1 LHLSTSRTRYL
12 LALVILVATLPY
24 ASALRLGFIYD
35 DHLQI
40 EENPYLRVWPGIARV
55 FSSDVWS
62 MTSMDAT
69 SNYYRPLMWISY
81 KLVFSL
87 TGSSP
92 WPFHLLNLLLH
103 AGVTAILF
111 LLTLRLWNDF
121 RVAALSGLLFAIH
134 PAHIEPVVW
143 IAALP
148 ELGYTFFF
156 LLAVYFYVGKS
167 RLFLACYAISL
178 LWKESA
184 LMFLPM
190 VFLYDLILARQLRL
204 RRYAAVA
211 VVTSIYLALRYV
223 ALGGLAPHVVRS
235 SVPVFAQ
242 FLTSAANIA
251 TYLTKLVFPLHLSF
265 YYPVTSVTALN
276 ISIIAV
282 AVLMLAAAF
291 TLRGRAAW
299 SALWI
304 IVALVPTLAA
314 TRVVVPVAER
324 NLYLASVGFVWLA
337 AELLVR
343 LKPGMAVAAMIV
355 LLTAGVA
362 IDIRRVPDWRDELI
376 LWEQALRNYPD
387 DALIH
392 LNVASE
398 LGRRHRY
405 DDALQHLDQLL
416 KQDPADIEALTS
428 KAGILVLT
436 EDWPAAAGTCARV
449 FAIDPDSAR
458 CSLTMG
464 IVAHENR
471 QLEQA
476 KEHFQRA
483 YRSNPLLWQALFHEA
498 NLAAETGNLAE
509 AIRSFERVL
518 QRNPAASVFNNL
530 GSAYAEMGQ
539 TESAIEAFNTALRI
553 DPSFDMARQNL
564 LRAGKPAKP
573 END

>member
-1 LHLSTSRTRYL
+1 MSTWRTRYL
-12 LALVILVATLPY
+12 LALVILAATLPY
-24 ASALRLGFIYD
+24 ASVLRSGFIYD

-62 MTSMDAT
+62 MTNMDAT

-81 KLVFSL
+81 KLIFSL

-121 RVAALSGLLFAIH
+121 RVATLSGLLFAIH
-134 PAHIEPVVW
+134 PAHVEPVVW

-156 LLAVYFYVGKS
+156 LLALYFYVGKS

-190 VFLYDLILARQLRL
+190 VFLYDLIVARQLRL

-211 VVTSIYLALRYV
+211 IVTSMYLGLRYV
-223 ALGGLAPHVVRS
+223 ALGGFAPHVVRS
-235 SVPVFAQ
+235 SASAFAP

-251 TYLTKLVFPLHLSF
+251 TYLTKLVFPVHLSF
-265 YYPVTSVTALN
+265 YYPVISVTAID
-276 ISIIAV
+276 ISIV
-282 AVLMLAAAF
+282 GVLMLAAAF
-291 TLRGRAAW
+291 ALRGRTAW

-337 AELLVR
+337 AGLLVR
-343 LKPGMAVAAMIV
+343 LKPGTAVVAMSV
-355 LLTAGVA
+355 LLIAGVV

-376 LWEQALRNYPD
+376 LWQQALRNYPD
-387 DALIH
+387 DALIR

-405 DDALQHLDQLL
+405 DDALQHLDEVL
-416 KQDPADIEALTS
+416 KQNPADIEALTS
-428 KAGILVLT
+428 KAGILVSK
-436 EDWPAAAGTCARV
+436 EDWPAAAATCTRV
-449 FAIDPDSAR
+449 FAIDPASAR

-471 QLEQA
+471 ELEQA
-476 KEHFQRA
+476 KEHFRRA
-483 YRSNPLLWQALFHEA
+483 YRSNPMLWQALFHQA
-498 NLAAETGNLAE
+498 NLAAETGNLPE

-539 TESAIEAFNTALRI
+539 TGNAIDAFNTALRI
-553 DPSFDMARQNL
+553 DPSFEMARQNL

-573 END
+573 KND